1 MLKKFKEFLLMNMG
15 MAMVAFGMYF
25 FLMPNNLATG
35 GANGLGIV
43 INSLVPSLPVGI
55 IMIIINIILFVLAFI
70 IIGSNF
76 GAKTIYSS
84 FGISFMVFILE
95 KTVNMQRSITGD
107 VFLELILG
115 ILISGSGM
123 GIVFNQ
129 NASTGGTDIIAK
141 ILNKFFHIDLGK
153 GVLLSDLSITIMAA
167 LAIDIK
173 SGLYAMLGVIIN
185 GFVIDALID
194 SLNIKKEVTIISEK
208 SDEIKD
214 FIIKEL
220 DRGVTLYN
228 GRGGYGDCD
237 KDIIMVVIGR
247 REVIKLRR
255 YIKDID
261 KSAFITVSNLTEVFG
276 YGFKS
281 IC

>member
-95 KTVNMQRSITGD
+95 KTVNMKSSITGD

-115 ILISGSGM
+115 ILISGAGM

-153 GVLLSDLSITIMAA
+153 GVLLSDISITIMAA

-214 FIIKEL
+214 FIITEL